1 VLPRILGNY
10 LRYLKITS
18 SIEGWVRRSQNYF
31 QSLQRENY
39 CEKDKKKKK
48 KKKAR
53 ALRFEN

>member
-48 KKKAR
+48 KAKIIRYK
-53 ALRFEN
+53 N

>member
-1 VLPRILGNY
+1 MLPRILGNY

-39 CEKDKKKKK
+39 CEKDPNK
-48 KKKAR
+48 
-53 ALRFEN
+53 LEL